1 MEKVSFQF
9 GQLMDS
15 HSFVNRKADL
25 ERLHRNLSQGIHT
38 ILIAPRRWGKSS
50 LVHELS
56 RRYKSQQLVFCHI
69 DLFSMREENE
79 FFEIL
84 SRSVIN
90 ATHSKIE
97 HAIDNLRKWASHI
110 SPRISLGQ
118 YPDQELGIDFDF
130 RMQPIDKGALLDL
143 PEKIAQEKNIRL
155 VLCID
160 EFQNIEHLSES
171 LPFQKLLRSHWQRHK
186 NVSYLLYGS
195 KRHMLSQLFQ
205 KQSFPFFKFG
215 QVIYLD
221 KIPAEEFRAH
231 LLSGF
236 AQQNKYITPDQAD
249 AVIELML
256 NQPYYVQQFAFLLLN
271 HTEKEVTLNSLDKA
285 MREFI
290 GQGLPFYQR
299 MFESLSN
306 MQINLMYALAAGDPR
321 PMNSHAFLRD
331 YRLNSSANVT
341 RALQGLEE
349 KEIIDRFGKG
359 IEIMDPGFRLW
370 WQLCL
375 QQRRSIA
382 QLTFNDA
389 LRQSHPA

>member
-1 MEKVSFQF
+1 MGKHPFQF

-15 HSFVNRKADL
+15 QSFVNRKTDL
-25 ERLHRNLSQGIHT
+25 ERLHRNLSQGIHSV
-38 ILIAPRRWGKSS
+38 LIAPRRWGKSS
-50 LVHELS
+50 LVNELAV
-56 RRYKSQQLVFCHI
+56 RYKSPELVFCQI

-84 SRSVIN
+84 SRAVVN
-90 ATHSKIE
+90 ATHTKIE
-97 HAIDNLRKWASHI
+97 HAIDNLRRWASHI
-110 SPRISLGQ
+110 APRISLTH
-118 YPDQELGIDFDF
+118 YPDHELGIDFDF
-130 RMQPIDKGALLDL
+130 RNQSIDKSSLLDL
-143 PEKIAQEKNIRL
+143 PEQIAKEKNIRL
-155 VLCID
+155 VLCVD

-186 NVSYLLYGS
+186 HVSYLIYGS

-215 QVIYLD
+215 QVMYLE
-221 KIPAEEFRAH
+221 KIPAVEFQQH
-231 LLSGF
+231 LVKGF
-236 AQQNKYITPDQAD
+236 QAQGKSITADQAD

-271 HTEKEVTLNSLDKA
+271 HTDTTVNLDSLDKA
-285 MREFI
+285 MQEFI
-290 GQGLPFYQR
+290 SQGYPFYQR

-306 MQINLMYALAAGDPR
+306 MQVNLMNALAAGDPR
-321 PMNSHAFLRD
+321 PMNSNVFLRD

-349 KEIIDRFGKG
+349 KEIIDRFGKT
-359 IEIMDPGFRLW
+359 IEIMDPGFKLW

-375 QQRRSIA
+375 QQRRTIA

-389 LRQSHPA
+389 LKNLQV

>member
-1 MEKVSFQF
+1 MEKPPFQF
-9 GQLMDS
+9 GHLMDS
-15 HSFVNRKADL
+15 QSFVNRKADM
-25 ERLHRNLSQGIHT
+25 ERLHRNLSQGINT

-50 LVHELS
+50 LVNELA
-56 RRYKSQQLVFCHI
+56 RRYQSPQLVFCQI
-69 DLFSMREENE
+69 DLFSMREEND

-84 SRSVIN
+84 SRAVIN

-97 HAIDNLRKWASHI
+97 HAIDNLRRWASNI
-110 SPRISLGQ
+110 APRISLAH

-130 RMQPIDKGALLDL
+130 RSQPIDKSLLL
-143 PEKIAQEKNIRL
+143 NLAERIATEKNIRL
-155 VLCID
+155 VLCVG
-160 EFQNIEHLSES
+160 EFQNIEHLNES
-171 LPFQKLLRSHWQRHK
+171 VAFQKLLRSHWQRHK

-205 KQSFPFFKFG
+205 KQSYPFYKFG

-221 KIPAEEFRAH
+221 KIPADEFRTH
-231 LLSGF
+231 LLEGF
-236 AQQNKYITPDQAD
+236 EKQGKRITVGQAES
-249 AVIELML
+249 VIELML
-256 NQPYYVQQFAFLLLN
+256 NQPYYVQQFAFLLFN
-271 HTEKEVTLNSLDKA
+271 HTQKEVTLESLNQA

-290 GQGLPFYQR
+290 GQGYPFYQR
-299 MFESLSN
+299 MFESLSS
-306 MQINLMYALAAGDPR
+306 MQINLMHALAAGDPR
-321 PMNSHAFLRD
+321 PMNSHAFVRD

-382 QLTFNDA
+382 NITFNDA

>member
-1 MEKVSFQF
+1 MQKVSFQF
-9 GQLMDS
+9 GHLMDS
-15 HSFVNRKADL
+15 HSFVNRKRDL
-25 ERLHRNLSQGIHT
+25 ELLHRNLSQGIHT
-38 ILIAPRRWGKSS
+38 VLIAPRRWGKSS
-50 LVHELS
+50 MVNELA
-56 RRYKSQQLVFCHI
+56 RRYKRPDLVFCQI

-90 ATHSKIE
+90 ATHTKIE
-97 HAIDNLRKWASHI
+97 HAIDNLRKWASSI

-130 RMQPIDKGALLDL
+130 SMQPIDKHALLDL
-143 PEKIAQEKNIRL
+143 PEKIASEKNIRL

-205 KQSFPFFKFG
+205 KQSFPFYKFG

-221 KIPAEEFRAH
+221 KIPAPEFRNH
-231 LLSGF
+231 LLQGF
-236 AQQNKYITPDQAD
+236 EQQGKSITPDQAD

-256 NQPYYVQQFAFLLLN
+256 NHPYYVQQFAFMLLN
-271 HTEKEVTLNSLDKA
+271 HTEKAVTLQSLDLA
-285 MREFI
+285 MRELI

-306 MQINLMYALAAGDPR
+306 MQINLMHALVSGDPR
-321 PMNSHAFLRD
+321 PMNSHVFLRD

-349 KEIIDRFGKG
+349 KEIIDRFGKS

-375 QQRRSIA
+375 QKRRSIA
-382 QLTFNDA
+382 GLTFNDA

>member
-1 MEKVSFQF
+1 MGKHPFQF

-15 HSFVNRKADL
+15 QSFVNRKTDL
-25 ERLHRNLSQGIHT
+25 ERLHRNLSQGIHSV
-38 ILIAPRRWGKSS
+38 LIAPRRWGKSS
-50 LVHELS
+50 LVNELAV
-56 RRYKSQQLVFCHI
+56 RYKSPELIFCQI

-84 SRSVIN
+84 SRAVVN
-90 ATHSKIE
+90 ATHTKIE
-97 HAIDNLRKWASHI
+97 HAIDNLRRWASHI
-110 SPRISLGQ
+110 APRISLTH
-118 YPDQELGIDFDF
+118 YPDHELGIDFDF
-130 RMQPIDKGALLDL
+130 RNQSIDKSSLLDL
-143 PEKIAQEKNIRL
+143 PEQIAKEKNIRL
-155 VLCID
+155 VLCVD

-186 NVSYLLYGS
+186 HVSYLLYGS

-215 QVIYLD
+215 QVMYLE
-221 KIPAEEFRAH
+221 KIPAVEFQQH
-231 LLSGF
+231 LVKGF
-236 AQQNKYITPDQAD
+236 QAQGKSITADQAD

-271 HTEKEVTLNSLDKA
+271 HTDTTVNLSSLDKA
-285 MREFI
+285 MQEFI
-290 GQGLPFYQR
+290 SQGYPFYQR

-306 MQINLMYALAAGDPR
+306 MQVNLMNALAAGDPR
-321 PMNSHAFLRD
+321 PMNSNVFLRD

-349 KEIIDRFGKG
+349 KEIIDRFGKT
-359 IEIMDPGFRLW
+359 IEIMDPGFKLW

-375 QQRRSIA
+375 QQRRAIA

-389 LRQSHPA
+389 LKNLHV

>member
-1 MEKVSFQF
+1 MVKHPFQF

-15 HSFVNRKADL
+15 HSFVNRTADL
-25 ERLHRNLSQGIHT
+25 ERLHRNLSQGIHS

-50 LVHELS
+50 LVNELAV
-56 RRYKSQQLVFCHI
+56 RYQSPQLVFCQI

-84 SRSVIN
+84 GRSVMN
-90 ATHSKIE
+90 ATHTKIE
-97 HAIDNLRKWASHI
+97 HAIDNLRRWASHI
-110 SPRISLGQ
+110 APRISLTH
-118 YPDQELGIDFDF
+118 YPEQELGIDFDF
-130 RMQPIDKGALLDL
+130 RNQKIDKSSLLNL

-160 EFQNIEHLSES
+160 EFQNVEYLSES
-171 LPFQKLLRSHWQRHK
+171 LSFQKLLRSHWQRHK
-186 NVSYLLYGS
+186 HVSYLLYGS

-215 QVIYLD
+215 QVMYLD
-221 KIPAEEFRAH
+221 KIPVAEFREH
-231 LLSGF
+231 LIRGF
-236 AQQNKYITPDQAD
+236 EQQGKSITPAQAV

-271 HTEKEVTLNSLDKA
+271 HTEKVVNLQSLDKA
-285 MREFI
+285 LQEFI
-290 GQGLPFYQR
+290 NQGYPFYQR

-306 MQINLMYALAAGDPR
+306 MQVNLMQALAAGDPR
-321 PMNSHAFLRD
+321 PMNSHMFLRD

-349 KEIIDRFGKG
+349 KEIIDRFGKDL
-359 IEIMDPGFRLW
+359 EIMDPGFKLW

-375 QQRRSIA
+375 QQRRAIA
-382 QLTFNDA
+382 QITFNDA
-389 LRQSHPA
+389 FSNLHP

>member
-1 MEKVSFQF
+1 MGKHPFQF

-15 HSFVNRKADL
+15 QSFVNRKTDL
-25 ERLHRNLSQGIHT
+25 ERLHRNLSQGIHSV
-38 ILIAPRRWGKSS
+38 LIAPRRWGKSS
-50 LVHELS
+50 LVNELAV
-56 RRYKSQQLVFCHI
+56 RYKSPELVFCQI

-84 SRSVIN
+84 SRAVVN
-90 ATHSKIE
+90 ATHTKIE
-97 HAIDNLRKWASHI
+97 HAIDNLRRWASHI
-110 SPRISLGQ
+110 APRISLTQ
-118 YPDQELGIDFDF
+118 FPDHELGIDFDF
-130 RMQPIDKGALLDL
+130 RNQSIDKSSLLDL
-143 PEKIAQEKNIRL
+143 PEQIAKEKNIRL
-155 VLCID
+155 VLCVD

-186 NVSYLLYGS
+186 HVSYLLYGS

-215 QVIYLD
+215 QVMYLE
-221 KIPAEEFRAH
+221 KIPAVEFQQH
-231 LLSGF
+231 LVKGF
-236 AQQNKYITPDQAD
+236 QAQGKSITADQAD

-271 HTEKEVTLNSLDKA
+271 HTDTTVNLSSLDKA
-285 MREFI
+285 MQEFI
-290 GQGLPFYQR
+290 SQGYPFYQR

-306 MQINLMYALAAGDPR
+306 MQVNLMNALAAGDPR
-321 PMNSHAFLRD
+321 PMNSNVFLRD

-349 KEIIDRFGKG
+349 KEIIDRFGKT
-359 IEIMDPGFRLW
+359 IEIMDPGFKLW

-375 QQRRSIA
+375 QQRRAIA

-389 LRQSHPA
+389 LKNLHV